1 MKTLLHLFTRYRLAS
16 SFNLFGL
23 ILAFAGCYVLLT
35 QIKFIGSFN
44 HGIKDYENIHRVYI
58 YGIMEEGTWN
68 STCSRLLADNLQ
80 NCPQVESAGYMR
92 STEEVRFDKNGSEVI
107 SPAFMMSDD
116 MLTTINAELVDGTLD
131 EIQATDGGRHHPCIP
146 GRNVFWHRHGGRQN
160 DEDGR
165 R

>member
-131 EIQATDGGRHHPCIP
+131 EAKLQTGASSSLHPWPKRILAPPWWQA
-146 GRNVFWHRHGGRQN
+146 
-160 DEDGR
+160 R